1 MRILTAE
8 SMSQVDRVAIED
20 YGIPSLVLME
30 NAALGL
36 VDAVAES
43 YPEARSVSIFCGP
56 GNNGGDGLALARHL
70 SIRGYHVEVTLATGG
85 KQLGGDAAVQLD
97 ICQAQGL
104 KIREIEKDEGV
115 QVFAEMARRTDL
127 VVDALFGIGLGR
139 PLEGQFADL
148 VQALNALSVPR
159 LAVDLP
165 SGLRGSRAEVPGPH
179 LEADLTVTFGAP
191 KIAHIFPPSAN
202 AVGDVVVADLGI
214 PTAIVDRAEGHLH
227 LLTGDELASDLVPRA
242 EASHKGD
249 FGHLVSLAGS
259 TGKAGAAILAARAA
273 VRSGTGLVTAAVPE
287 PIVQTVDL
295 GSLESMS
302 LPLPLDT
309 SQGLDESCVDLLLD
323 FLVDKDALAVG
334 PGLGLAVSTVEVVKR
349 LVSGVALPVV
359 LDADGLNAFAGDLE
373 SLAARTAGTV
383 LTPHPGELARL
394 LGTETRQV
402 QDQRVESAREAA
414 ERSGAVV
421 VLKGHRSL
429 IASPS
434 GEVFVNPTGNAGM
447 ASGGMGDVLTG
458 VVAGL
463 VAQSYE
469 PLVAALLGTFI
480 HGLAGDIAVRQGR
493 GLIALA
499 ASDLLETLA
508 DAFAELSDE

>member
-43 YPEARSVSIFCGP
+43 YPEARSVCIFCGP

-70 SIRGYHVEVTLATGG
+70 SIRGYLVEVILATGG
-85 KQLGGDAAVQLD
+85 KRLGGDAAVQLD

-104 KIREIEKDEGV
+104 KIREIERDEAV
-115 QVFAEMARRTDL
+115 QVYTEIARRADL

-139 PLEGQFADL
+139 PLEGQFAEL
-148 VQALNALSVPR
+148 VQALNSLPVPR

-165 SGLRGSRAEVPGPH
+165 SGLQGSREEVAGPH

-191 KIAHIFPPSAN
+191 KIAHIFPPSAD

-214 PTAIVDRAEGHLH
+214 PVEIVDQAEGNLH
-227 LLTGDELASDLVPRA
+227 LLTGDELAAELVPRA

-249 FGHLVSLAGS
+249 FGHLVLLAGS

-287 PIVQTVDL
+287 EIVQTVDV

-302 LPLPLDT
+302 LALPLDA
-309 SQGLDESCVDLLLD
+309 SSGLDGSCLDLMLD
-323 FLVDKDALAVG
+323 FLKDKEAVAVG
-334 PGLGLAVSTVEVVKR
+334 PGLGLADATVDVVKR
-349 LVSGVALPVV
+349 LVSDVPLPVI
-359 LDADGLNAFAGDLE
+359 LDADGLNAFAGDLDG
-373 SLAARTAGTV
+373 LAARPAGTV

-394 LGTETRQV
+394 LGIETRQV
-402 QDQRVESAREAA
+402 QEQRVDWAREAA
-414 ERSGAVV
+414 SRSGAVV
-421 VLKGHRSL
+421 ILKGYRSL

-434 GEVFVNPTGNAGM
+434 REVFVNPTGNAGM

-463 VAQSYE
+463 VAQGYE

-480 HGLAGDIAVRQGR
+480 HGLAGDIAVRDGR
-493 GLIALA
+493 GLISLA

-508 DAFAELSDE
+508 DAFAELGDA